1 MNSTL
6 GIDYRSYPSIM
17 MSFVLRCCNFE
28 PNWQRTVLSFH
39 FKRCEG
45 SNFHHE
51 IFMKSLASLNK
62 YFLRYWWLLALGV
75 VFVIASV
82 IFQIYPAIAI
92 RQALDT
98 INETLEAASS
108 TGTKDWEG
116 ITDQLITFG
125 LLIVGSSLISGFFT
139 FLMRQTII
147 VMSRHIEYDLKND
160 VYKHY
165 QELSLA
171 FYKRNSTGD
180 LMNRISEDVSRVRMY
195 LGPGVMYTIRTVLM
209 TVIVIVIM
217 LGINVKLTLLTLAP
231 LPVLVYVIYKVSDM
245 INKRS
250 LKVQAK
256 LSDISTYVQ
265 ESFSGI
271 RVIKSYNK
279 EDRQYADFK
288 EEAEDYHRLNERLYR
303 VNALFMPVMLL
314 LIGISTVVAVY
325 VGGLQAIEGT
335 ITVGNIAEF
344 VYYVFMLTWPVA
356 SIGWVTS
363 IVQRAAA
370 SQERI
375 NEFWS
380 TKPEI
385 LNENYEPMGLKG
397 AISFKDVS
405 FVYPDSGIRALNKVS
420 FDVEAGQTLAI
431 VGKTGSGKS
440 TIAMLLGRLFD
451 PTEGTVEVDGVDL
464 KTFNLNEL
472 RDQLGYVPQE
482 GFLFSDTIGNNIGFG
497 LDEATEE
504 QIHEAAKNAH
514 VHHNIIDFPNG
525 YNTRVGERGITLSG
539 GQKQRVSIARAI
551 IRDPRILIFDDSLSA
566 VDTETEDI
574 ILNSLKKM
582 INQSTTVIIA
592 HRISSVKHADHIIV
606 LDGGN
611 IVEKGTHDELMKLE
625 GSYKEMYDQQL
636 QSETEETL

>member
-1 MNSTL
+1 
-6 GIDYRSYPSIM
+6 
-17 MSFVLRCCNFE
+17 
-28 PNWQRTVLSFH
+28 
-39 FKRCEG
+39 
-45 SNFHHE
+45 
-51 IFMKSLASLNK
+51 MKSLAALNK

-75 VFVIASV
+75 LFVIASV
-82 IFQIYPAIAI
+82 LFQIYPAIAI
-92 RQALDT
+92 REALDK
-98 INETLEAASS
+98 INETVESAGSMSEA
-108 TGTKDWEG
+108 DWDG
-116 ITDQLITFG
+116 VTSQLVNFG
-125 LLIVGSSLISGFFT
+125 LLIIGSSLISGFFT

-147 VMSRHIEYDLKND
+147 VMSRHIEFDLKND

-195 LGPGVMYTIRTVLM
+195 IGPGVMYTVRTVLM
-209 TVIVIVIM
+209 TVIVITIM

-265 ESFSGI
+265 ETFSGI
-271 RVIKSYNK
+271 RVVKAYAQEK
-279 EDRQYADFK
+279 KQYEDFK
-288 EEAEDYHRLNERLYR
+288 VEADEYHRLNERLYR
-303 VNALFMPVMLL
+303 INALFMPVMLL
-314 LIGISTVVAVY
+314 LIGMSTVITVY
-325 VGGLQAIEGT
+325 VGGVQAIEGT
-335 ITVGNIAEF
+335 ITVGNIGEF

-380 TKPEI
+380 TQPEI
-385 LNENYEPMGLKG
+385 VNSNPEAAEYTGE
-397 AISFKDVS
+397 IEFKDVS
-405 FVYPDSGIRALNKVS
+405 FVYPDSGIRALNKVN
-420 FDVEAGQTLAI
+420 FKVKAGNTLAI

-440 TIAMLLGRLFD
+440 TIATLIGRLFD
-451 PTEGTVEVDGVDL
+451 PTEGSVTVDGVDL
-464 KTFNLNEL
+464 KEINLDAL
-472 RDQLGYVPQE
+472 RNQLGYVPQE
-482 GFLFSDTIGNNIGFG
+482 GFLFSETIGNNIGFG
-497 LDEATEE
+497 LDNATQEDIE
-504 QIHEAAKNAH
+504 EAAKNAH

-525 YNTRVGERGITLSG
+525 YETRVGERGITLSG

-551 IRDPRILIFDDSLSA
+551 IKKPRILIFDDSLSA

-574 ILNSLKKM
+574 ILNSLAKM
-582 INQSTTVIIA
+582 INRSTTVIIA
-592 HRISSVKHADHIIV
+592 HRISSVKHADKILV
-606 LDGGN
+606 LDNGEV
-611 IVEKGTHDELMKLE
+611 VESGSHTELMELE
-625 GSYKEMYDQQL
+625 GAYKKMYDQQL
-636 QSETEETL
+636 QTEAEEQV

>member
-1 MNSTL
+1 MEKNGCFVFTL
-6 GIDYRSYPSIM
+6 SAAKVAI
-17 MSFVLRCCNFE
+17 FTTN
-28 PNWQRTVLSFH
+28 T
-39 FKRCEG
+39 
-45 SNFHHE
+45 
-51 IFMKSLASLNK
+51 FMKSLAALNK

-92 RQALDT
+92 RQALDK
-98 INETLEAASS
+98 INETVSAAGSLNAA
-108 TGTKDWEG
+108 DWDAV
-116 ITDQLITFG
+116 TNQLIRFG
-125 LLIVGSSLISGFFT
+125 LLIIGSSLISGFFT

-165 QELSLA
+165 QQLSLA

-195 LGPGVMYTIRTVLM
+195 IGPGVMYTVRTVLM
-209 TVIVIVIM
+209 TIIVIAIM
-217 LGINVKLTLLTLAP
+217 LDINVKLTLLTLAP

-271 RVIKSYNK
+271 RVVKAYNQEGKQYEDFQK
-279 EDRQYADFK
+279 EAD
-288 EEAEDYHRLNERLYR
+288 DYHKLNERLYR
-303 VNALFMPVMLL
+303 VNALFMPMMLL
-314 LIGISTVVAVY
+314 LIGISTVITVY
-325 VGGLQAIEGT
+325 VGGLQAIDGS
-335 ITVGNIAEF
+335 ITVGNIGEF
-344 VYYVFMLTWPVA
+344 VYYVAMLTWPVA

-380 TKPEI
+380 TQPEI
-385 LNENYEPMGLKG
+385 VSTNQEDTSYEGN
-397 AISFKDVS
+397 IEFDNVS
-405 FVYPDSGIRALNKVS
+405 FVYPDTGIRALDKVS
-420 FDVEAGQTLAI
+420 FKINSGETLAI

-440 TIAMLLGRLFD
+440 TIATLVGRLFD
-451 PTEGTVEVDGVDL
+451 PTEGTVRVDGIDL
-464 KTFNLNEL
+464 KDVNLDAF
-472 RDQLGYVPQE
+472 RKKLGYVPQE
-482 GFLFSDTIGNNIGFG
+482 GFLFSDTIGNNISFG
-497 LDEATEE
+497 LDEKDQELVE
-504 QIHEAAKNAH
+504 QAAKNAH
-514 VHHNIIDFPNG
+514 VHHNIADFPNG

-551 IRDPRILIFDDSLSA
+551 VKEPRVLIFDDSLSA

-574 ILNSLKKM
+574 ILNSLQGM
-582 INQSTTVIIA
+582 INRSTTIIIA
-592 HRISSVKHADHIIV
+592 HRISSVKHADKIIV
-606 LDGGN
+606 MEGGKIIESGN
-611 IVEKGTHDELMKLE
+611 HQELMDAA
-625 GSYKEMYDQQL
+625 GAYKEMYDQQL
-636 QSETEETL
+636 QTEADLAAE

>member
-1 MNSTL
+1 
-6 GIDYRSYPSIM
+6 
-17 MSFVLRCCNFE
+17 
-28 PNWQRTVLSFH
+28 
-39 FKRCEG
+39 
-45 SNFHHE
+45 
-51 IFMKSLASLNK
+51 MKSLAALNK

-75 VFVIASV
+75 LFVIASV
-82 IFQIYPAIAI
+82 LFQIYPAIAI
-92 RQALDT
+92 REALDK
-98 INETLEAASS
+98 INETVESAGSMSEA
-108 TGTKDWEG
+108 DWDG
-116 ITDQLITFG
+116 VTSQLVNFG
-125 LLIVGSSLISGFFT
+125 LLIIGSSLISGFFT

-147 VMSRHIEYDLKND
+147 VMSRHIEFDLKND

-195 LGPGVMYTIRTVLM
+195 IGPGVMYTVRTVLM
-209 TVIVIVIM
+209 TVIVITIM

-265 ESFSGI
+265 ETFSGI
-271 RVIKSYNK
+271 RVVKAYAQEK
-279 EDRQYADFK
+279 KQYEDFK
-288 EEAEDYHRLNERLYR
+288 VEADEYHRLNERLYR
-303 VNALFMPVMLL
+303 INALFMPVMLL
-314 LIGISTVVAVY
+314 LIGMSTVITVY
-325 VGGLQAIEGT
+325 VGGVQAIEGT
-335 ITVGNIAEF
+335 ITVGNIGEF

-380 TKPEI
+380 TQPEI
-385 LNENYEPMGLKG
+385 VNSNPEAAEYTGE
-397 AISFKDVS
+397 IEFKDVS
-405 FVYPDSGIRALNKVS
+405 FVYPDSGIRALNKVN
-420 FDVEAGQTLAI
+420 FKVKAGNTLAI

-440 TIAMLLGRLFD
+440 TIATLIGRLFD
-451 PTEGTVEVDGVDL
+451 PTEGSVTVDGVDL
-464 KTFNLNEL
+464 KEINLDAL
-472 RDQLGYVPQE
+472 RNQLGYVPQE
-482 GFLFSDTIGNNIGFG
+482 GFLFSETIGNNIGFG
-497 LDEATEE
+497 LDNATQEDIE
-504 QIHEAAKNAH
+504 EAAKNAH

-525 YNTRVGERGITLSG
+525 YETRVGERGITLSG

-551 IRDPRILIFDDSLSA
+551 IKKPRILIFDDSLSA

-574 ILNSLKKM
+574 ILNSLAKM
-582 INQSTTVIIA
+582 INRSTTVIIA
-592 HRISSVKHADHIIV
+592 HRISSVKHADQILV
-606 LDGGN
+606 LDNGEV
-611 IVEKGTHDELMKLE
+611 VESGSHTELMELE
-625 GSYKEMYDQQL
+625 GAYKKMYDQQL
-636 QSETEETL
+636 QTEAEEQV

>member
-1 MNSTL
+1 
-6 GIDYRSYPSIM
+6 
-17 MSFVLRCCNFE
+17 
-28 PNWQRTVLSFH
+28 
-39 FKRCEG
+39 
-45 SNFHHE
+45 
-51 IFMKSLASLNK
+51 MKSLSALNK
-62 YFLRYWWLLALGV
+62 YFLRYWWLLALGF

-92 RQALDT
+92 REALDK
-98 INETLEAASS
+98 INETVDAAGSLS
-108 TGTKDWEG
+108 DAQWDDVTS
-116 ITDQLITFG
+116 QLINFG
-125 LLIVGSSLISGFFT
+125 LLIIGSSLISGFFT

-195 LGPGVMYTIRTVLM
+195 IGPGVMYTIRTVLM
-209 TVIVIVIM
+209 TVIVIAIM

-231 LPVLVYVIYKVSDM
+231 LPILVFVIYKVSDM

-250 LKVQAK
+250 LRVQNK
-256 LSDISTYVQ
+256 LSDISTFVQ

-271 RVIKSYNK
+271 RVIKSYNQHHK
-279 EDRQYADFK
+279 QHEDFST
-288 EEAEDYHRLNERLYR
+288 EAEEYHQLNEKLYR
-303 VNALFMPVMLL
+303 VNALFMPMMLL
-314 LIGISTVVAVY
+314 LIGISTVITVY
-325 VGGLQAIEGT
+325 VGGLQAINGT
-335 ITVGNIAEF
+335 ITVGNIGEF

-380 TKPEI
+380 TQPEI
-385 LNENYEPMGLKG
+385 VNTNFNEVDYNGNIE
-397 AISFKDVS
+397 FKDVS
-405 FVYPDSGIRALNKVS
+405 FVYPDSGIRALDHVS
-420 FDVEAGQTLAI
+420 FTINAGETLAI

-440 TIAMLLGRLFD
+440 TIATLIGRLFD
-451 PTEGTVEVDGVDL
+451 PSEGEVHIDGQNL
-464 KTFNLNEL
+464 KDINLDVH
-472 RDQLGYVPQE
+472 RKGLGYVPQE

-497 LDEATEE
+497 IDNPQKEDIER
-504 QIHEAAKNAH
+504 AAKNAH
-514 VHHNIIDFPNG
+514 VHHNIVDFPNG
-525 YNTRVGERGITLSG
+525 YETRVGERGITLSG

-551 IRDPRILIFDDSLSA
+551 IKQPNILIFDDSLSA

-574 ILNSLKKM
+574 ILNSLSGMMKK
-582 INQSTTVIIA
+582 STTVIIA
-592 HRISSVKHADHIIV
+592 HRISSVKHADKIVV
-606 LDGGN
+606 LDHGKVIESGN
-611 IVEKGTHDELMKLE
+611 HDELIE
-625 GSYKEMYDQQL
+625 ADGAYKSMYDQQL
-636 QSETEETL
+636 QSETEEKI

>member
-1 MNSTL
+1 
-6 GIDYRSYPSIM
+6 
-17 MSFVLRCCNFE
+17 
-28 PNWQRTVLSFH
+28 
-39 FKRCEG
+39 
-45 SNFHHE
+45 
-51 IFMKSLASLNK
+51 MKSLAALNK

-75 VFVIASV
+75 LFVIASV
-82 IFQIYPAIAI
+82 LFQIYPAIAI
-92 RQALDT
+92 REALDK
-98 INETLEAASS
+98 INETVESAGSISEA
-108 TGTKDWEG
+108 DWDAV
-116 ITDQLITFG
+116 TNQLINFG
-125 LLIVGSSLISGFFT
+125 LLIIGSSLISGFFT

-147 VMSRHIEYDLKND
+147 VMSRHIEFDLKND

-195 LGPGVMYTIRTVLM
+195 IGPGVMYTVRTVLM
-209 TVIVIVIM
+209 TVIVITIM

-265 ESFSGI
+265 ETFSGI
-271 RVIKSYNK
+271 RVVKAYAQEGK
-279 EDRQYADFK
+279 QYEDFK
-288 EEAEDYHRLNERLYR
+288 VEADDYHRLNERLYR
-303 VNALFMPVMLL
+303 INALFMPVMLL
-314 LIGISTVVAVY
+314 LIGMSTVITVY
-325 VGGLQAIEGT
+325 VGGIQAIEGT
-335 ITVGNIAEF
+335 ITVGNIGEF

-385 LNENYEPMGLKG
+385 VNHNTEEAQYSGEIEFNE
-397 AISFKDVS
+397 VS
-405 FVYPDSGIRALNKVS
+405 FVYPDSGIRALNKVN
-420 FDVEAGQTLAI
+420 FKVKAGNTLAI

-440 TIAMLLGRLFD
+440 TIATLIGRLFD
-451 PTEGTVEVDGVDL
+451 PTEGSVKVDGIDL
-464 KTFNLNEL
+464 KEINLDAL

-482 GFLFSDTIGNNIGFG
+482 GFLFSETIGNNIGFG
-497 LDEATEE
+497 LDNATQEDIE
-504 QIHEAAKNAH
+504 EAAKNAH

-525 YNTRVGERGITLSG
+525 YATRVGERGITLSG

-551 IRDPRILIFDDSLSA
+551 IKQPRILIFDDSLSA

-574 ILNSLKKM
+574 ILNSLAKM
-582 INQSTTVIIA
+582 MNRSTTVIIA
-592 HRISSVKHADHIIV
+592 HRISSVKHADQIIV
-606 LDGGN
+606 LDKGEV
-611 IVEKGTHDELMKLE
+611 VESGSHSQLMELD
-625 GSYKEMYDQQL
+625 GAYKKMYDQQL
-636 QSETEETL
+636 QTEAEEQV

>member
-1 MNSTL
+1 
-6 GIDYRSYPSIM
+6 
-17 MSFVLRCCNFE
+17 
-28 PNWQRTVLSFH
+28 
-39 FKRCEG
+39 
-45 SNFHHE
+45 
-51 IFMKSLASLNK
+51 MKSLSTLNK
-62 YFLRYWWLLALGV
+62 YFLRYWWLLGLGV

-92 RQALDT
+92 RQALDK
-98 INETLEAASS
+98 INETLEMADAAR
-108 TGTKDWEG
+108 GDWDA
-116 ITDQLITFG
+116 ITDQLIMFG
-125 LLIVGSSLISGFFT
+125 LLIVGSSLVSGFFT

-165 QELSLA
+165 QQLSLA

-195 LGPGVMYTIRTVLM
+195 IGPGVMYTIRTVLM
-209 TVIVIVIM
+209 TVIVIAIM

-279 EDRQYADFK
+279 EQRQLDDFQV
-288 EEAEDYHRLNERLYR
+288 EAEEYHRLNERLYR
-303 VNALFMPVMLL
+303 VNALFMPMMLL
-314 LIGISTVVAVY
+314 LIGISTVVTVY
-325 VGGLQAIEGT
+325 VGGLQAIDGT
-335 ITVGNIAEF
+335 ITIGNIAEF

-380 TKPEI
+380 TTPEI
-385 LNENYEPMGLKG
+385 KNASEEAMEIRGG
-397 AISFKDVS
+397 IEFKHVG
-405 FVYPDSGIRALNKVS
+405 FVYPDSGIRALEDVS
-420 FDVEAGQTLAI
+420 FKIEAGQTLAI

-440 TIAMLLGRLFD
+440 TIATLIGRLFD
-451 PTEGTVEVDGVDL
+451 PSEGSIKIDGIDL
-464 KTFNLNEL
+464 KQMNLDAL
-472 RDQLGYVPQE
+472 RGNLGYVPQE
-482 GFLFSDTIGNNIGFG
+482 GFLFSDSIGNNIGFG
-497 LDEATEE
+497 LDNATQE
-504 QIHEAAKNAH
+504 QIEEAATNAH
-514 VHHNIIDFPNG
+514 VHHNIADFPKG
-525 YNTRVGERGITLSG
+525 YETRVGERGITLSG

-582 INQSTTVIIA
+582 INRSTTIIIA
-592 HRISSVKHADHIIV
+592 HRISSVKHADYILV
-606 LDGGN
+606 LDEGKVIEQGN
-611 IVEKGTHDELMKLE
+611 HDDLMQMS
-625 GSYKEMYDQQL
+625 GQYREMYDQQL
-636 QSETEETL
+636 QSEAQESL